1 MQNLVLSLVKTKG
14 QIQYQFQK
22 VSNDQNFL
30 GLKLEEKYL
39 QLLNIIIEIWNCL
52 VGKKAEPLDTV
63 GIIEVVIDQTL
74 LRAAILDESWVVSHL
89 GPMFIIFEKNWRKKV
104 EKWIKTIVW
113 ELLRQGPPD
122 LHLYSFWSL
131 EHYLSCLIPG

>member
-52 VGKKAEPLDTV
+52 VGKKAAPLNTV
-63 GIIEVVIDQTL
+63 GIIEVVMAQTL
-74 LRAAILDESWVVSHL
+74 LMAAILL
-89 GPMFIIFEKNWRKKV
+89 
-104 EKWIKTIVW
+104 
-113 ELLRQGPPD
+113 
-122 LHLYSFWSL
+122 
-131 EHYLSCLIPG
+131 